1 MGKIFNRYKL
11 TFEYDGTDF
20 NGWQKQPEGRTV
32 QGIIEKALSTFYQ
45 EKISIIG
52 QGRTDSGVHA
62 KAQVAHADLPVSYS
76 IARLHRALRGLLPK
90 DVALLKAEEIHDDF
104 HARFHAKSREYQY
117 VVLEK
122 PSPLL
127 RNYSWQTFKPISF
140 DRLNECA
147 SSILG
152 EHDFINF
159 CIPPDEPEMTTI
171 CTINKSNWQKNDQ
184 KLIYE
189 IEGNRFLRHLVR
201 RLVGTM
207 VQVGDGTTSME
218 QFHNLLTGKETDRK
232 GHAAPAKGL
241 VLRKV
246 KY

>member
-1 MGKIFNRYKL
+1 MSDRYKL

-32 QGIIEKALSTFYQ
+32 QGVIEKALSTFYQ
-45 EKISIIG
+45 EEISIVG

-62 KAQVAHADLPVSYS
+62 KGQVAHANLPPSYS
-76 IARLHRALRGLLPK
+76 ISRLHRALSGLLPK
-90 DVALLKAEEIHDDF
+90 DVALQYAKKVDENF
-104 HARFHAKSREYQY
+104 HARFHAKSRRYQY
-117 VVLEK
+117 LVLEK
-122 PSPLL
+122 PSPIQ

-140 DRLNECA
+140 SLLRDCA
-147 SSILG
+147 EAICG

-171 CTINKSNWQKNDQ
+171 CTIKKSSWKKDGHS
-184 KLIYE
+184 LIYD

-207 VQVGDGTTSME
+207 IHVADGRITQQ
-218 QFHNLLTGKETDRK
+218 QFYDLLSGIETKRK

-241 VLRKV
+241 TLIGVS
-246 KY
+246 YEE

>member
-1 MGKIFNRYKL
+1 MANRYKL
-11 TFEYDGTDF
+11 TFEFDGTDF

-32 QGIIEKALSTFYQ
+32 EGVIEKALSVFYQ
-45 EKISIIG
+45 KEIDIVG

-62 KAQVAHADLPVSYS
+62 KAQVAHADLSPSYS
-76 IARLHRALRGLLPK
+76 ISRLHRALRGLLPK
-90 DVALLKAEEIHDDF
+90 DVALIEAKKVDDDF

-117 VVLEK
+117 VVLDK

-127 RNYSWQTFKPISF
+127 RYYSWQTFKPISF
-140 DRLNECA
+140 DLLTKCA
-147 SSILG
+147 HVIQG
-152 EHDFINF
+152 KHNFINF

-171 CTINKSNWQKNDQ
+171 CTITKSSWEKEGK
-184 KLIYE
+184 KLVYK

-207 VQVGDGTTSME
+207 VHVADGRIPLQ
-218 QFHNLLTGKETDRK
+218 QFHELLSGKETDRK

-241 VLRKV
+241 TLINVR
-246 KY
+246 Y

>member
-1 MGKIFNRYKL
+1 MINRYKL

-32 QGIIEKALSTFYQ
+32 QGVIEKALSTFYQ
-45 EKISIIG
+45 QKISIVG

-62 KAQVAHADLPVSYS
+62 KGQVAHTNLPPSYS
-76 IARLHRALRGLLPK
+76 ISRLHRALSGLLPI
-90 DVALLKAEEIHDDF
+90 DVALKHAKKVDENF
-104 HARFHAKSREYQY
+104 HARFHAKSRRYQY
-117 VVLEK
+117 LVLEK
-122 PSPLL
+122 PSPIQ

-140 DRLNECA
+140 DLLKDCA
-147 SSILG
+147 DAILG
-152 EHDFINF
+152 EHDFVNF
-159 CIPPDEPEMTTI
+159 CIPPDQPGMTTI
-171 CTINKSNWQKNDQ
+171 CTINKSSWEKRDQ

-207 VQVGDGTTSME
+207 VQVADGTISKSE
-218 QFHNLLTGKETDRK
+218 FHDLLSGKETNRK

-241 VLRKV
+241 TLMEVS
-246 KY
+246 Y

>member
-1 MGKIFNRYKL
+1 MSNRFKL

-32 QGIIEKALSTFYQ
+32 QRVIEKALSTFYQ
-45 EKISIIG
+45 KEISIVG

-62 KAQVAHADLPVSYS
+62 RAQVVHADLPLSYS
-76 IARLHRALRGLLPK
+76 ISRLYRALSGLLPK
-90 DVALLKAEEIHDDF
+90 DVALIDAKKVDDDF
-104 HARFHAKSREYQY
+104 HARFHAKYRRYQY
-117 VVLEK
+117 LVLEK

-127 RNYSWQTFKPISF
+127 RNYSWQTFKPLIF
-140 DRLNECA
+140 DRLTECA
-147 SSILG
+147 DAIKG
-152 EHDFINF
+152 EHNFINF

-171 CTINKSNWQKNDQ
+171 CTINKSRWYKKEK

-207 VQVGDGTTSME
+207 IQVADGTIPIE
-218 QFHNLLTGKETDRK
+218 QFQDLLNGKETDRK

-241 VLRKV
+241 TLLNVT
-246 KY
+246 Y